1 MNPWYSKIFETSH
14 WHLMLDGTSLLLYL
28 SIYADAFFV
37 LPFDL
42 CIIVLKNESFS
53 FLILRHLG
61 PTVLSNFFRALIHSR
76 ISHGKPQ
83 RILEYEETY
92 IRVYICVYIYIHIEG
107 MRWGF
112 NIVRTFQSVYDYIDS
127 STWACRHLAEVSN
140 HLV

>member
-28 SIYADAFFV
+28 SVYADAFFV

-92 IRVYICVYIYIHIEG
+92 IRVYIYICVYIYTYRRDE
-107 MRWGF
+107 MR
-112 NIVRTFQSVYDYIDS
+112 FQYRANFSVCLRLHRFLDLGLPPS
-127 STWACRHLAEVSN
+127 C
-140 HLV
+140 